1 VVRRVGDAISDHDYG
16 GGCRRV
22 NLGLRLMAG
31 EQGSSVAWGVCP
43 AIDASLLSLLGSAA
57 AGAQRVGPGGDIA
70 VDHCCLSGVRC
81 ALTRSFILLSNLH
94 NRWDAGLHPPGE

>member
-22 NLGLRLMAG
+22 NLGLSLMAG

-57 AGAQRVGPGGDIA
+57 AGLRGWDRAVISLLITVVCRVYGAHSPD
-70 VDHCCLSGVRC
+70 LSSC
-81 ALTRSFILLSNLH
+81 
-94 NRWDAGLHPPGE
+94 